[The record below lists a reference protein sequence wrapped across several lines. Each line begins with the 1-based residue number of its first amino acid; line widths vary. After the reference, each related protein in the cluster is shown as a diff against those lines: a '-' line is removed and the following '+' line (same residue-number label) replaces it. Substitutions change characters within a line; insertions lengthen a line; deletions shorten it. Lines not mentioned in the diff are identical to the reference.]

1 MVRGRGFQHR
11 FTGRSPKGRIW
22 FDTGETSEKNPCKTI
37 SLETREEER
46 GLEPKEAG
54 NFPNRF

>member
-1 MVRGRGFQHR
+1 MVLGRGFQHR
-11 FTGRSPKGRIW
+11 FTGKSSKGRIW
-22 FDTGETSEKNPCKTI
+22 FDTGETSEKNPCRTI

-46 GLEPKEAG
+46 TWDQKRLG